1 MLKYLLK
8 RLLYI
13 VPMFIILTFLVFAV
27 LDLSPGDPV
36 LMILGTTATTDQISA
51 LTTELGLDQP
61 LLVRYA
67 NYMINMFKGDFGKSW
82 LTGNSVAVEMGQ
94 RMVNTIRLALGALLL
109 TVIIGIPLGVLAAV
123 YQNGPVDRITL
134 VSALFFIS
142 MPEFFIALICQLVF
156 ALRFGWLPATGA
168 DTFKHFILPTLML
181 AAAQIAGQIRMT
193 RSSMLDV
200 ISQDYIRTAYAKG
213 DNKYRVIT
221 HHALRNGLM
230 PVVTGIGNAV
240 ARLISGAAVIEIV
253 FAIPGMGNMM
263 VSAVQTSDVPMVM
276 GPIIIIALWV
286 MLVNT
291 IVDMIYAFI
300 DPRVKL
306 RFAKG

>member
-13 VPMFIILTFLVFAV
+13 VPMFLILTLLVFSV

-36 LMILGTTATTDQISA
+36 LMILGTTATTDQINA
-51 LTTELGLDQP
+51 LNAEVGLDKP

-67 NYMINMFKGDFGKSW
+67 NYMLKMLQGDFGNSW
-82 LTGNSVAVEMGQ
+82 LTGNSVAAEMGQ
-94 RMVNTIRLALGALLL
+94 RMINTVRLALGALLL

-123 YQNGPVDRITL
+123 YQNGPVDRISL
-134 VSALFFIS
+134 VTALFFIS
-142 MPEFFIALICQLVF
+142 MPEFFIALICQLIF

-168 DTFKHFILPTLML
+168 DTFKHFILPILML
-181 AAAQIAGQIRMT
+181 AASQIAGQIRMT

-213 DNKYRVIT
+213 DNKFRVIT
-221 HHALRNGLM
+221 YHALRNGLI

-276 GPIIIIALWV
+276 GPIIVIALWV

-291 IVDMIYAFI
+291 MVDMLYAFI